1 MLPDCNKQFQGTFL
15 HYFFLFFWDINTFE
29 YLCPNLSNG
38 RTYLRGVTTLTSILK
53 FSQNLNR
60 HEVDSS
66 STSFDIYLPY
76 VFIRLWILSNWCGLL
91 FYLIHA
97 KGDARS
103 QRIGLIKQVVPHHFF
118 CLYKWNFILKITF
131 SREKNM
137 FGLRT

>member
-66 STSFDIYLPY
+66 STTSFDIYLPY
-76 VFIRLWILSNWCGLL
+76 VFIRLWILSNWCGLF

-103 QRIGLIKQVVPHHFF
+103 QRIGSIKQVVPHHFF
-118 CLYKWNFILKITF
+118 VYISGISFLK
-131 SREKNM
+131 
-137 FGLRT
+137 

>member
-1 MLPDCNKQFQGTFL
+1 MEQNDLSLSRPSTL
-15 HYFFLFFWDINTFE
+15 HYSSEIHPYVSEFE

-66 STSFDIYLPY
+66 STTSFDIYLPY

-103 QRIGLIKQVVPHHFF
+103 QRIGSIKQVVPHHFF
-118 CLYKWNFILKITF
+118 VYISGISFLK
-131 SREKNM
+131 
-137 FGLRT
+137 